1 MLFCCSQI
9 GHASFECP
17 QVATSASATS
27 SSVTMSSSIML
38 RSAPVSTSANVSRE
52 NSWSITIHIFI
63 IYLLEIVCYITFK
76 HRSSGFDDSPIWNLE
91 CSNNFKLSYSSSSS
105 LAIWPNSIISICHL
119 NWTTSSFRAL
129 ISAFKS
135 CIDKGFFLFHMT

>member
-9 GHASFECP
+9 GHASFECL

-27 SSVTMSSSIML
+27 SSATMSSSIML
-38 RSAPVSTSANVSRE
+38 RSAPVSTSANVSKE

-76 HRSSGFDDSPIWNLE
+76 HRFGGFDDSPIWNSE
-91 CSNNFKLSYSSSSS
+91 CSNNFNSSSSS
-105 LAIWPNSIISICHL
+105 LAILPNSIISICLL
-119 NWTTSSFRAL
+119 NWTMSSFRAL